1 MKETKSFFYYFL
13 HIFTGEVVAEADKS
27 KKAEKLWLK
36 RTKAPWA
43 KLISQY
49 PQVCVS
55 MFFCMCAVVLSVL
68 KPSGVYS

>member
-1 MKETKSFFYYFL
+1 M
-13 HIFTGEVVAEADKS
+13 AEADKS